1 MAEPTTEEQSLA
13 DTRPTAKPQRR
24 SRLAVLALLLAL
36 AATALAA
43 SQWYDT
49 RRRFDELRQDVTRR
63 LAEADAVNRETRSLA
78 GQSRDDMR
86 DVVARLGQ
94 LEARMVETQNQR
106 HALESLYRDFSG
118 SRDEWVLAEIEQ
130 ALLIANQ
137 QLQLAGNVRAALVAL
152 ETADARLAR
161 LDRPQLTALRRVISQ
176 DIERLKAAPYVDLVG
191 MVLRLDNVMKAVDS
205 LPLAMEG
212 RPLPAEDAA
221 VPPGGGFWANLW
233 HETVQDL
240 RRLVRIQ
247 NAEKPEVPLLSPE
260 QAFFLRENLKLRLL
274 GARLALL
281 ARDETS
287 FKADLDAASD
297 WLKRYYD
304 SGSKPVAAALSTV
317 TQLAQSQVSIEL
329 PDISA
334 SLDAA
339 RNLKMVRE
347 RSVR

>member
-1 MAEPTTEEQSLA
+1 M
-13 DTRPTAKPQRR
+13 
-24 SRLAVLALLLAL
+24 LLAL
-36 AATALAA
+36 AATALVA

-49 RRRFDELRQDVTRR
+49 HKRFDDLRQDVARR
-63 LAEADAVNRETRSLA
+63 IAGADAMNRETRSLA

-106 HALESLYRDFSG
+106 LALESLYRDFSS

-137 QLQLAGNVRAALVAL
+137 QLQLAGNVRAALIAL

-161 LDRPQLTALRRVISQ
+161 LDRPQLTALRRVISK
-176 DIERLKAAPYVDLVG
+176 DMDRLKAAPNVDVVG
-191 MVLRLDNVMKAVDS
+191 MALRLDNVMKAVDA

-212 RPLPAEDAA
+212 RPLPADDEA
-221 VPPGGGFWANLW
+221 VPASGGFWADLW

-247 NAEKPEVPLLSPE
+247 NAEKPEAPLLSPE

-287 FKADLDAASD
+287 FKADLDAASQ
-297 WLKRYYD
+297 WLQRYYD
-304 SGSKPVAAALSTV
+304 SGNKPVAAAMSTV
-317 TQLAQSQVSIEL
+317 KQLAQSEVSIEL

-347 RSVR
+347 RTVR

>member
-1 MAEPTTEEQSLA
+1 MADPTTEQQTIAEK
-13 DTRPTAKPQRR
+13 RPAAKPQRR

-36 AATALAA
+36 AATALVA

-49 RRRFDELRQDVTRR
+49 RRRFDELRQDVGRR
-63 LAEADAVNRETRSLA
+63 ITEADAMNRETRLLA

-106 HALESLYRDFSG
+106 LALESLYRDLSS

-137 QLQLAGNVRAALVAL
+137 QLQLAGNVRAALIAL

-176 DIERLKAAPYVDLVG
+176 DIARLKAAPYVDVVG
-191 MVLRLDNVMKAVDS
+191 MALRLDNVMKAVDT
-205 LPLAMEG
+205 LPLAMEE
-212 RPLPAEDAA
+212 RPLPDDAA
-221 VPPGGGFWANLW
+221 VAPPAGGFWANLW

-247 NAEKPEVPLLSPE
+247 NAEKPEAPLLSPE

-274 GARLALL
+274 GARLAWL

-287 FKADLDAASD
+287 FKADLDAALL
-297 WLKRYYD
+297 WLQRYYD
-304 SGSKPVAAALSTV
+304 GGGKPVAAAISTV
-317 TQLAQSQVSIEL
+317 KQLAQSEVGIEL

-347 RSVR
+347 RTVR

>member
-1 MAEPTTEEQSLA
+1 MAEPITEQQTVA
-13 DTRPTAKPQRR
+13 DKRPVAQPQRR

-36 AATALAA
+36 AATALVA

-49 RRRFDELRQDVTRR
+49 RKRFDDLQQDVARR
-63 LAEADAVNRETRSLA
+63 IAEADAMNRETRSLA

-106 HALESLYRDFSG
+106 LALESLYRDFSS

-137 QLQLAGNVRAALVAL
+137 QLQLAGNVRAALIAL

-176 DIERLKAAPYVDLVG
+176 DMDRLKAAPNVDVVG
-191 MVLRLDNVMKAVDS
+191 MALRLDNVMKAVDS
-205 LPLAMEG
+205 LPLAMEE
-212 RPLPAEDAA
+212 RPLPADDEA
-221 VPPGGGFWANLW
+221 VPANGGFWADLW
-233 HETVQDL
+233 HETVQEL

-247 NAEKPEVPLLSPE
+247 NAEKPEAPLLSPE

-287 FKADLDAASD
+287 FKADLDAASQ
-297 WLKRYYD
+297 WLQRYYD
-304 SGSKPVAAALSTV
+304 GGNKPVAAAMSTV
-317 TQLAQSQVSIEL
+317 KQLAQSEVSIEL
-329 PDISA
+329 PDIST

-347 RSVR
+347 RTLR